1 MSDAILA
8 LRAAVQARL
17 AADAALTALIG
28 PDRIFD
34 EAPRAARGLYVVH
47 GEVEA
52 RDWSTGS
59 DRGCEQEFALVVW
72 AAQSGSSRQA
82 LEASGRRWMQVSLD
96 DPRTVE
102 EIAAL
107 APVGVIQATSLGM
120 KPGDPRPFAELL
132 DAAAPSLKWAV
143 EWIYK
148 EDTAFAQWARGLG
161 LPVTDGGALFELQAI
176 AQSQRF
182 IAECGG

>member
-8 LRAAVQARL
+8 LRVAVQARL
-17 AADAALTALIG
+17 LADTPLTTLIG

-59 DRGCEQEFALVVW
+59 DRGCEQEFTLVVW

-82 LEASGRRWMQVSLD
+82 LEAAGLIV
-96 DPRTVE
+96 
-102 EIAAL
+102 AAL
-107 APVGVIQATSLGM
+107 DQVDLTVNGHALVNLRWLSSRL
-120 KPGDPRPFAELL
+120 
-132 DAAAPSLKWAV
+132 
-143 EWIYK
+143 
-148 EDTAFAQWARGLG
+148 AREMRNG
-161 LPVTDGGALFELQAI
+161 LPQVTI
-176 AQSQRF
+176 RF
-182 IAECGG
+182 RAVTETL